1 MVRRV
6 GQHQLGISLA
16 HHVGGFRLRK
26 ERKNLK
32 RPSHFFV
39 INSSRDLKGLE
50 LKALTQMFVL
60 ALMAHP
66 FERANQEIYY
76 CSKIVYYPI
85 LDPFF
90 WSDKSDS

>member
-1 MVRRV
+1 MLVV
-6 GQHQLGISLA
+6 SDLEK
-16 HHVGGFRLRK
+16 K
-26 ERKNLK
+26 EKT
-32 RPSHFFV
+32 
-39 INSSRDLKGLE
+39 SRGLLTFLLSTVVETLKGLK

>member
-1 MVRRV
+1 MLVV
-6 GQHQLGISLA
+6 LGLEK
-16 HHVGGFRLRK
+16 K
-26 ERKNLK
+26 EKT
-32 RPSHFFV
+32 
-39 INSSRDLKGLE
+39 SRGLLTFLLSTVVETLKGLK

-90 WSDKSDS
+90 WSDKSDSWVGSGIFLCWCI

>member
-39 INSSRDLKGLE
+39 INSSRDFKR
-50 LKALTQMFVL
+50 F
-60 ALMAHP
+60 
-66 FERANQEIYY
+66 
-76 CSKIVYYPI
+76 KIEGSNSNVCLGINGTP
-85 LDPFF
+85 L
-90 WSDKSDS
+90 

>member
-16 HHVGGFRLRK
+16 HHVGGFRK
-26 ERKNLK
+26 KRKNLK

>member
-32 RPSHFFV
+32 RPSHFFLLSTV
-39 INSSRDLKGLE
+39 VETLKGLK

-76 CSKIVYYPI
+76 CSKNALLPNLGNFLSLIG
-85 LDPFF
+85 
-90 WSDKSDS
+90 

>member
-16 HHVGGFRLRK
+16 HHVGGFRK
-26 ERKNLK
+26 EKK
-32 RPSHFFV
+32 T
-39 INSSRDLKGLE
+39 SRGLLTFLLSTEVETLKGLK

>member
-16 HHVGGFRLRK
+16 HHVGGFRK

-32 RPSHFFV
+32 RPSHFFLLSTV
-39 INSSRDLKGLE
+39 VETLKGLK

-90 WSDKSDS
+90 LVR